1 MATADHPHDDRYQ
14 TQAWMDYVLGCMH
27 QGATLT
33 WGPTTGYVL
42 TAANGEWERV
52 RWYVGAALRNSRAI
66 VADTTELYAAKT
78 YRLADAPKRQQA
90 TADRRTWGRH

>member
-1 MATADHPHDDRYQ
+1 MDGLR
-14 TQAWMDYVLGCMH
+14 AWLHAPGSNAH
-27 QGATLT
+27 L
-33 WGPTTGYVL
+33 GPTTGYVL

-52 RWYVGAALRNSRAI
+52 RWYVGAARWNSTVI